1 MPDRHDV
8 NPSVPPFPSN
18 AFSPDFLRRLDERDE
33 PITSAEADM
42 AGPWSVEPLAGRGFG
57 LFRAGERPPR
67 GFPPYALFPDRFL
80 ALLAAAVLPGTGREP
95 LLHLGLDAGPDGYD
109 VRLDDGTVVGHL
121 GQFDEALIGGMNV
134 AVALVRSPLALSL
147 VLEAAGA
154 VALERCGAILAEYAA
169 GAEMGAGV

>member
-1 MPDRHDV
+1 MCLAYGSSLAH
-8 NPSVPPFPSN
+8 
-18 AFSPDFLRRLDERDE
+18 L
-33 PITSAEADM
+33 T
-42 AGPWSVEPLAGRGFG
+42 AGRG
-57 LFRAGERPPR
+57 PPR
-67 GFPPYALFPDRFL
+67 GFPPYAVFPDRFL

-121 GQFDEALIGGMNV
+121 GQFDEALLDGMNA

-154 VALERCGAILAEYAA
+154 VALERCGAILAERAA
-169 GAEMGAGV
+169 GRTMAGGARFPRRSCATRLS